1 MAPRQKGFVPVVTAT
16 SRRLVGGLKLIAPL
30 SVDEE
35 RRLHPII
42 QKGREAA
49 IALNSS
55 SLIDSA
61 QRRRLLRLRH
71 AGQEAESLLLQAT
84 CGLVRTRVMER
95 GYRFGDEDL
104 EAAGIE
110 GLVNALARFD
120 PEQGTRFSTYAN
132 YWIMKLVN
140 QAIQQQAGLT
150 DSEMRLILSLQK
162 FERSANGRRLTKR
175 EVADTLQI
183 PMSKAVEVMQISR
196 DLNERRFESTEF
208 TDDADFSSKAD
219 RVDAPTWVID
229 ELRRLC
235 ASDFDSFW
243 QFTFRTMSIEELARN
258 NGISRQG
265 MSKRIDRCRRAVRE
279 SPEAARL
286 LHWFDQQ

>member
-1 MAPRQKGFVPVVTAT
+1 
-16 SRRLVGGLKLIAPL
+16 LVGGLKLIAPL